1 MVVSG
6 ACEVLSV
13 YVVDDDEAVRDS
25 LAALLEPEGFV
36 VSTFPSADEFLKGLE
51 ERHAPPGDCA
61 CLLLDLHMP
70 GKGGQELLEFVIQ
83 HEKYLPVI
91 IMTGNADEKTRSR
104 AIAQGA
110 ANFLEKPVDAD
121 HLIDALLSAL
131 RQIRPPANRA

>member
-1 MVVSG
+1 MVVFG

-51 ERHAPPGDCA
+51 ERPTPPGSRA

-70 GKGGQELLEFVIQ
+70 GKGGHELLEFVTR
-83 HEKYLPVI
+83 HEKSLPVI
-91 IMTGNADEKTRSR
+91 IMTGNADERTRSR
-104 AIAQGA
+104 AIAKGA

-121 HLIDALLSAL
+121 HLIAALLSAL
-131 RQIRPPANRA
+131 GQIQPSVRRT